1 MADKTPPKKGRP
13 RGSGSFPWRAFFQ
26 QSTTP
31 VFVLGKGRRL
41 RFANPAWEKLTGVKL
56 ADVAR
61 YGLLGPAA

>member
-1 MADKTPPKKGRP
+1 MADKHPPKKGRP

-41 RFANPAWEKLTGVKL
+41 RYRQRGVGE
-56 ADVAR
+56 AD
-61 YGLLGPAA
+61 GT